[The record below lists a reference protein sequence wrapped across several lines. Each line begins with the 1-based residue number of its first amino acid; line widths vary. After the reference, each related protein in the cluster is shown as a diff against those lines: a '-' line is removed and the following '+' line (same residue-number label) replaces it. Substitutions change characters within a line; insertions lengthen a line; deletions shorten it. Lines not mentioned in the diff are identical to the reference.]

1 MTLDAQALDQIF
13 LKART
18 ANGFTD
24 EPVPEALL
32 RQVYD
37 IARMGPTSMNTQPT
51 RYVFLNSPESRA
63 RLLPALTP
71 GNLDKTRSAPV
82 TVIVA
87 TDTKFHEFMPQVWH
101 KEGARENFEANPAL
115 SEATATRNG
124 TLGGA
129 YFIIAARAL
138 GLDCG
143 PMSGVDLAKVNA
155 EFFPDGRLTA
165 NFLINLG
172 YGDNSKLFP
181 RNPRLSFE
189 QACQLGLRGLVGFRL
204 LQVFMQPGDLLLQR
218 GELLARVVG
227 QDEGTRF
234 ELGLAAKAAVEPDG
248 DFACDLERLQAFAE
262 TDGVV
267 YLVGGCV
274 APMAQQVKH
283 LAYLRVQPE
292 AAVHRAKQLGLCG
305 LLQLDAEAVGH
316 FLRQGLGQQPELEH
330 SAGGIKR
337 EQPLGSGAQ
346 IGQQRRVFGKEA
358 EIAAAHP

>member
-1 MTLDAQALDQIF
+1 MTIDAQALDLIF

-24 EPVPEALL
+24 KPVPEALL

-37 IARMGPTSMNTQPT
+37 IARMGPTSMNCQPT

-87 TDTKFHEFMPQVWH
+87 TDTKFYEFMPQVWH
-101 KEGARENFEANPAL
+101 KEGARENFEGNPAL

-143 PMSGVDLAKVNA
+143 PMSGVDLNKVNA
-155 EFFPDGRLTA
+155 EFFPDGRWRA

-172 YGDNSKLFP
+172 QGDDSKLFD

-189 QACQLGLRGLVGFRL
+189 QACQVL
-204 LQVFMQPGDLLLQR
+204 
-218 GELLARVVG
+218 
-227 QDEGTRF
+227 
-234 ELGLAAKAAVEPDG
+234 
-248 DFACDLERLQAFAE
+248 
-262 TDGVV
+262 
-267 YLVGGCV
+267 
-274 APMAQQVKH
+274 
-283 LAYLRVQPE
+283 
-292 AAVHRAKQLGLCG
+292 
-305 LLQLDAEAVGH
+305 
-316 FLRQGLGQQPELEH
+316 
-330 SAGGIKR
+330 
-337 EQPLGSGAQ
+337 
-346 IGQQRRVFGKEA
+346 
-358 EIAAAHP
+358 